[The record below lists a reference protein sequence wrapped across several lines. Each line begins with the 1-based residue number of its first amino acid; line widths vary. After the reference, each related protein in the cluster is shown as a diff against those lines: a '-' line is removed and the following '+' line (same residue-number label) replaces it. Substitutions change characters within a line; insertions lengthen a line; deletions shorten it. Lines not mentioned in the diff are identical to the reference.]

1 MNDFTRLAAAT
12 LLVAG
17 FVQDSGRGALA
28 QGLYTTQDGDSI
40 TVHGRDPAHNIV
52 GGALVRVTGSGEGA
66 STETVAVTFMQSA
79 RSVRVVGSGENQSVM
94 EVPAPASARFAATP
108 GDRG

>member
-1 MNDFTRLAAAT
+1 MNQFTRMAAAA
-12 LLVAG
+12 LVATSFG
-17 FVQDSGRGALA
+17 QGAMA

-40 TVHGRDPAHNIV
+40 VVHGRDPNHNIV

-66 STETVAVTFMQSA
+66 TTETI
-79 RSVRVVGSGENQSVM
+79 SVRGEQAGRNMRVVGSGENQSVV
-94 EVPAPASARFAATP
+94 EIQAAPPARFAAAR